1 MSVDSDRLRDL
12 TLELVE
18 VESPTGDTAEV
29 ARLYA
34 RRLEEIGLEVELLDE
49 RFPATPIVI
58 GRLRGGEP
66 GPTVVLNGH
75 LDTVP
80 IPHEPARVDGST
92 IYGRG
97 TADMKG
103 ALACAAEAARVV
115 AERGSFP
122 GELVIVAIGMHE
134 APGGRGEDLTYLLGE
149 HGFTAD
155 LGVVCELGG
164 PTLPVAHPGCATF
177 AITIRRE
184 GMVTHELQTAAGTPN
199 PVVVAASVIEAIRA
213 RTEELAA
220 VEHEWV
226 GPETYFLGEVHGGDF
241 YNRYPVGCRLVG
253 TRRWSPGNTLRAG
266 GGGVRGAAGPDR
278 GGVRLRDRPRPAARA
293 RGVRDR
299 SGAQARGRAARGV
312 PRRHGAGAAAD
323 RREARRRR
331 RDVQRRGDPDR
342 LPRPDGDGRARGRRV
357 DRGGG
362 ARAGDAGL
370 SRAAGASLGLSYE
383 QLYEGFRWQ
392 VPAKVNLGVDV
403 CERHPRDA
411 VAIVVTD
418 GREVT
423 RRVTFGEL
431 SDDSN
436 RLANALRARG
446 VGQGDRVGIALPQRP
461 ETAVAHIAVYKL
473 GAIAVPLSTRFGPD
487 AMAVRL
493 GDADPAVVLADR
505 ELEGVETIDVERELP
520 ALLAA
525 ASDRFEPVATAADA
539 PALIVYTSGTTGP
552 PKGALLAH
560 RVLYG
565 HLPGFELSHDFFP
578 QPDDLIWSPADWAW
592 MGGLFDVLMPGL
604 YHGRPVLAFQ
614 TTKFDPELT
623 FDLIP
628 RLGVRNVFMPA
639 TALRMMAAH
648 DGPALSLRTLASGGE
663 MVGEETAAWCSER
676 LGARLNEFYGQT
688 EANLLIGNCEAWP
701 AKPGSMGRAYP
712 GHELR
717 LVDGEVAVRVEGDP
731 VVFLGYWRNEAATAE
746 KVRDGWLHTGDLAEV
761 DDEGY
766 YRFVGRTDDLISSAG
781 HRIGPGEIEEC
792 LVRHPSVTLA
802 AVIGIPD
809 EVRGE
814 AIKAFVVAESPSEAL
829 AAELKALVRERLAA
843 YEVPREIEFV
853 DELPLTTSGKIRRN
867 ELRRLERMRRL

>member
-1 MSVDSDRLRDL
+1 M
-12 TLELVE
+12 
-18 VESPTGDTAEV
+18 
-29 ARLYA
+29 
-34 RRLEEIGLEVELLDE
+34 
-49 RFPATPIVI
+49 PA
-58 GRLRGGEP
+58 
-66 GPTVVLNGH
+66 
-75 LDTVP
+75 
-80 IPHEPARVDGST
+80 
-92 IYGRG
+92 
-97 TADMKG
+97 
-103 ALACAAEAARVV
+103 
-115 AERGSFP
+115 
-122 GELVIVAIGMHE
+122 
-134 APGGRGEDLTYLLGE
+134 
-149 HGFTAD
+149 
-155 LGVVCELGG
+155 
-164 PTLPVAHPGCATF
+164 
-177 AITIRRE
+177 
-184 GMVTHELQTAAGTPN
+184 Q
-199 PVVVAASVIEAIRA
+199 
-213 RTEELAA
+213 
-220 VEHEWV
+220 
-226 GPETYFLGEVHGGDF
+226 
-241 YNRYPVGCRLVG
+241 
-253 TRRWSPGNTLRAG
+253 
-266 GGGVRGAAGPDR
+266 
-278 GGVRLRDRPRPAARA
+278 
-293 RGVRDR
+293 
-299 SGAQARGRAARGV
+299 
-312 PRRHGAGAAAD
+312 
-323 RREARRRR
+323 
-331 RDVQRRGDPDR
+331 
-342 LPRPDGDGRARGRRV
+342 
-357 DRGGG
+357 
-362 ARAGDAGL
+362 
-370 SRAAGASLGLSYE
+370 
-383 QLYEGFRWQ
+383 
-392 VPAKVNLGVDV
+392 VNLGVDV

-446 VGQGDRVGIALPQRP
+446 IGEGDRVGIALPQRP

-505 ELEGVETIDVERELP
+505 ELDGVETIDVDRELP

-614 TTKFDPELT
+614 TTRFDPELA

-688 EANLLIGNCEAWP
+688 EANLLIGNCKAWP

-712 GHELR
+712 GHDVR
-717 LVDGEVAVRVEGDP
+717 LVDGEVTVRGRGRPGRLPRLLAERGRERP
-731 VVFLGYWRNEAATAE
+731 RRCATA
-746 KVRDGWLHTGDLAEV
+746 GCTPATSLTV

-766 YRFVGRTDDLISSAG
+766 FRFVGRTDDLISSAG

-792 LVRHPSVTLA
+792 LVRHPAVSLA

-809 EVRGE
+809 AVRGE
-814 AIKAFVVAESPSEAL
+814 AIKAFVVATVAVRRAGGG
-829 AAELKALVRERLAA
+829 AAGA
-843 YEVPREIEFV
+843 
-853 DELPLTTSGKIRRN
+853 TSASAWRRT
-867 ELRRLERMRRL
+867 RSRARSSSSTSCR

>member
-1 MSVDSDRLRDL
+1 M
-12 TLELVE
+12 
-18 VESPTGDTAEV
+18 
-29 ARLYA
+29 
-34 RRLEEIGLEVELLDE
+34 
-49 RFPATPIVI
+49 
-58 GRLRGGEP
+58 
-66 GPTVVLNGH
+66 
-75 LDTVP
+75 
-80 IPHEPARVDGST
+80 
-92 IYGRG
+92 
-97 TADMKG
+97 
-103 ALACAAEAARVV
+103 
-115 AERGSFP
+115 
-122 GELVIVAIGMHE
+122 
-134 APGGRGEDLTYLLGE
+134 TY
-149 HGFTAD
+149 
-155 LGVVCELGG
+155 
-164 PTLPVAHPGCATF
+164 
-177 AITIRRE
+177 
-184 GMVTHELQTAAGTPN
+184 
-199 PVVVAASVIEAIRA
+199 
-213 RTEELAA
+213 EELY
-220 VEHEWV
+220 
-226 GPETYFLGEVHGGDF
+226 G
-241 YNRYPVGCRLVG
+241 
-253 TRRWSPGNTLRAG
+253 
-266 GGGVRGAAGPDR
+266 
-278 GGVRLRDRPRPAARA
+278 
-293 RGVRDR
+293 
-299 SGAQARGRAARGV
+299 
-312 PRRHGAGAAAD
+312 
-323 RREARRRR
+323 
-331 RDVQRRGDPDR
+331 
-342 LPRPDGDGRARGRRV
+342 
-357 DRGGG
+357 
-362 ARAGDAGL
+362 
-370 SRAAGASLGLSYE
+370 
-383 QLYEGFRWQ
+383 GFRWR
-392 VPAKVNLGVDV
+392 VPAPVNIGVDV
-403 CERHPRDA
+403 CERHPRDTN
-411 VAIVVTD
+411 AIVVTD
-418 GREVT
+418 GREIT

-446 VGQGDRVGIALPQRP
+446 IGEGDRVGIALPQRP

-493 GDADPAVVLADR
+493 GDADPAVVLVDR
-505 ELEGVETIDVERELP
+505 ELEGVETIDVDRELP

-525 ASDRFEPVATAADA
+525 ASDRFEPVATVADA

-614 TTKFDPELT
+614 TTKFDPELA

-688 EANLLIGNCEAWP
+688 EANLLIGNCTAWR

-717 LVDGEVAVRVEGDP
+717 LVEGEIAVRVEGDP
-731 VVFLGYWRNEAATAE
+731 VCFLGYWRNEAATAE
-746 KVRDGWLHTGDLAEV
+746 KVRDGWLHTGDLADV
-761 DDEGY
+761 DGEGY

-792 LVRHPSVTLA
+792 LIRHPSVTLA

-809 EVRGE
+809 ELRGE
-814 AIKAFVVAESPSEAL
+814 AIKAFVVAASPSEAL

-867 ELRRLERMRRL
+867 ELRQIEALGR